1 MLNLIKKGGMMKK
14 IFTGLLLTGICFML
28 FTTQLFSTEEK
39 EKKRSL
45 ATEISYVSSSG
56 NSEISTANV
65 DVLYQQ
71 NWTRTIFKLDG
82 SFLFSTQGSTTTAE
96 QYHLGEKV
104 EYSVGK
110 KMYLF
115 EYGEWLKNHF
125 IGLNNQYKLQGG
137 AGYWLVDKE
146 FDKLKSELG
155 AGYTVEDIINI
166 SDGSSQIEYGSYRMY
181 GEYKHL
187 FSQAAVFSLECEF
200 AGNMEESDDYKVD
213 STTALTTALSR
224 SLSSKI
230 SYNLKYA
237 HQPVTGFEKT
247 DTILTAALILKL

>member
-1 MLNLIKKGGMMKK
+1 MMKK
-14 IFTGLLLTGICFML
+14 FFTGLLLAGICFMS
-28 FTTQLFSTEEK
+28 FSSKLFSAEGK

-45 ATEISYVSSSG
+45 TTEISYISSDG
-56 NSEISTANV
+56 NSEISTANL
-65 DVLYQQ
+65 DVLFRQ

-110 KMYLF
+110 KIYLF

-146 FDKLKSELG
+146 FDKLKGELG
-155 AGYTVEDIINI
+155 AGYTIEDIINVFN
-166 SDGSSQIEYGSYRMY
+166 GSSQIEYGSYRMY

-187 FSQAAVFSLECEF
+187 FSQTAVFSLECEF
-200 AGNMEESDDYKVD
+200 AGNMEESDDYKVN
-213 STTALTTALSR
+213 STTALTTALSQN
-224 SLSSKI
+224 LSSKI
-230 SYNLKYA
+230 GYNLKYA
-237 HQPVTGFEKT
+237 HQPVEGFEKT